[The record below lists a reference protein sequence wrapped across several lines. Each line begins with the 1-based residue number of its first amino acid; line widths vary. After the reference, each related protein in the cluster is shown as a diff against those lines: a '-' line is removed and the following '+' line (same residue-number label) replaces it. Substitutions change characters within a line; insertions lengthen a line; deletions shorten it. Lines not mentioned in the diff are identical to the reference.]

1 MDAARW
7 DELETIFGQAL
18 ALPPD
23 ERPAFLDRA
32 CRGDTALR
40 SELDSLLDH
49 YEEAPGY
56 FDDLADA
63 VPMPELPFAENS
75 PPTQYDTNSF
85 QIEGTRI
92 AHYQVLEKLGGGGM
106 GVVYKAEDTRLD
118 RIAALKFLPPHL
130 HADGQTR
137 QRFIAE
143 AKAASALDHPNICTI
158 YEIGETDA
166 GQLYIAMACYEGQTL
181 KQKIK
186 SGTLTV
192 EAALDAALQMARG
205 LAKAHGKGI
214 VHRDIKPANV
224 MITNDGVVKILD
236 FGLAK
241 MADVQLTRTGTTL
254 GTIAYMSPEQTRGE
268 KVDHRTDIWSLGV
281 VLYEMLTGERPFKGD
296 YDQAIVYS
304 ILHENPV
311 PLTERNPDLSEEL
324 AHIVEMCLEKDKP
337 LRYPDTADLVADLEV
352 VTQGSG
358 AGSASWSSM
367 SAARRAHRRRR
378 APLPR
383 KAVLAAGGVV
393 LALAVVLS
401 LLFLRPSASEAPASV
416 PQLHLA
422 VMPFTDA
429 GAAPTEPAYREG
441 LRLTLTSVLTRM
453 SQYTDIP
460 LWIVPA
466 SEVGEEMTITA
477 VREAFGVNRVIEG
490 RVRQD
495 DGQINLDLDLSGTE
509 PIRQHNSVTITKSPD
524 AATSMETGLV
534 TGLAELLAIPLTPQ
548 ARRSLTAGG
557 TADSRA
563 YDFYLQGRAAL
574 ERIDQ
579 PESIDSAIQLFTFAL
594 EEDSLYAL
602 AYAGLGRAYVYQYE
616 HTKDSLLIARVE
628 HNSRRALEL
637 DNRLAE
643 ARMTL
648 GLLYVKTGAYDAA
661 LREYDLA
668 LVLDSTNADIVLD
681 KAYVYEQLT
690 RLDEAEATYLQGLK
704 VRPDY
709 HRLYNKLGH
718 LYLRSRRYEEA
729 ATQFR
734 TIIDLTPDN
743 IWGYNNLGAVY
754 YLEKR
759 YEEARFWF
767 ERANEIQKNFLAY
780 TNLGLIAYYE
790 KQYSTAA
797 RMQEQ
802 AVALD
807 SSNYLGW
814 GNLARAYSRI
824 PEERPKAYEA
834 FQKAI
839 QLAEAE
845 LKINPNS
852 PRVPGLLAAY
862 YRRLGV
868 LYYGAAD
875 HANEARMY
883 EQSLRYNEN
892 SSVMWSNLADAYGRI
907 PEERHKARPTYQRA
921 AQAAEAERETKPDDV
936 NLLYRLVRL
945 YLRLEQP
952 TQARPI
958 LEQALSIKPDH
969 VGLMAQAGRLYEQL
983 DERETALEWIEKAL
997 QNGYAYEDIEEDS
1010 TLDALRAD
1018 PRFRQIRDQT
1028 SSSS

>member
-1 MDAARW
+1 M
-7 DELETIFGQAL
+7 
-18 ALPPD
+18 
-23 ERPAFLDRA
+23 
-32 CRGDTALR
+32 
-40 SELDSLLDH
+40 
-49 YEEAPGY
+49 
-56 FDDLADA
+56 
-63 VPMPELPFAENS
+63 
-75 PPTQYDTNSF
+75 
-85 QIEGTRI
+85 
-92 AHYQVLEKLGGGGM
+92 LEKLGGGGM
-106 GVVYKAEDTRLD
+106 GVVYKAEDTKLD

-130 HADGQTR
+130 DADDQTR

-158 YEIGETDA
+158 YEIGETDS
-166 GQLYIAMACYEGQTL
+166 GQLFIAMACYEGQTL

-186 SGTLTV
+186 NGTLTV
-192 EAALDAALQMARG
+192 EAALDTALQMARG

-224 MITNDGVVKILD
+224 MVTNDGVVKILD

-241 MADVQLTRTGTTL
+241 MADVQLTKTGTTM
-254 GTIAYMSPEQTRGE
+254 GTIAYMSPEQARGDT
-268 KVDHRTDIWSLGV
+268 VDHRTDLWSLGV

-304 ILHENPV
+304 ILHEDPV
-311 PLTERNPDLSEEL
+311 PPTERNPALPEAL
-324 AHIVEMCLEKDKP
+324 THIVEMCLEKETN
-337 LRYPDTADLVADLEV
+337 LRYPDTADLVTDLEV
-352 VTQGSG
+352 LRQGSG
-358 AGSASWSSM
+358 SGTAAWSNLSAT
-367 SAARRAHRRRR
+367 RRLLQRRR
-378 APLPR
+378 PSLPR
-383 KAVLAAGGVV
+383 KALLAGGGVV
-393 LALAVVLS
+393 LALAVVLGF
-401 LLFLRPSASEAPASV
+401 LFLRPSTPVPTAAV

-429 GAAPTEPAYREG
+429 AGTDATEPAYREG

-477 VREAFGVNRVIEG
+477 AREAFGVNRVIEG

-495 DGQINLDLDLSGTE
+495 GDQVSLDLDLSGTE

-524 AATSMETGLV
+524 GATSMEAGLV

-579 PESIDSAIQLFTFAL
+579 PESINSAIQLFTFAL

-616 HTKDSLLIARVE
+616 HTKASLLIGRVE
-628 HNSRRALEL
+628 RNSRRALEL
-637 DNRLAE
+637 DDRLAE

-648 GLLYVKTGAYDAA
+648 GLLYVKTGDYDAA
-661 LREYDLA
+661 IREYDLA
-668 LVLDSTNADIVLD
+668 LVLDSTNADIFLD

-718 LYLRSRRYEEA
+718 LYMRSRRYEEA

-759 YEEARFWF
+759 YDEARGWF
-767 ERANEIQKNFLAY
+767 ERSNEVQHNFLAF
-780 TNLGLIAYYE
+780 TNLGLIAYNE
-790 KQYSTAA
+790 KDYTTAA

-807 SSNYLGW
+807 STNYLGW
-814 GNLARAYSRI
+814 GSLARAYSRI
-824 PEERPKAYEA
+824 PEERAEAYGA
-834 FQKAI
+834 YRKAI

-852 PRVPGLLAAY
+852 PRAPGLLAAY

-868 LYYGAAD
+868 LYYGDGD

-892 SSVMWSNLADAYGRI
+892 SSVMWSNLADAYGRTSD
-907 PEERHKARPTYQRA
+907 ERHKARATYQRA
-921 AQAAEAERETKPDDV
+921 AEAAETERETKPDDV
-936 NLLYRLVRL
+936 SLLYRLVRL

-958 LEQALSIKPDH
+958 LEHAVSIAPDH
-969 VGLMAQAGRLYEQL
+969 TGLMIQAGQLYEQL
-983 DERETALEWIEKAL
+983 GERETALTWIEKAF

-1010 TLDALRAD
+1010 TFDALRAD
-1018 PRFRQIRDQT
+1018 PRFRQLRDQT
-1028 SSSS
+1028 SSPS